1 MERNPMNLLLRP
13 IVEPAATQPFIR
25 YIQQPR
31 VVFDHMTDDDEVL
44 VTIIAIDER
53 KGHR

>member
-1 MERNPMNLLLRP
+1 MNLLLRP
-13 IVEPAATQPFIR
+13 APFNPTPYLPKFRFEVQP
-25 YIQQPR
+25 PDT
-31 VVFDHMTDDDEVL
+31 FDHMTDDDEII